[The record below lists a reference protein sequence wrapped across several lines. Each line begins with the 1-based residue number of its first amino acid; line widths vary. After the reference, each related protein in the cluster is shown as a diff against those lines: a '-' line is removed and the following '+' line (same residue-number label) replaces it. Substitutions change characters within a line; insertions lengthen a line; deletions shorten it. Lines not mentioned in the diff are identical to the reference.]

1 MKGHAR
7 TTLIA
12 LFLGTFLA
20 ACGGG
25 GGGGY
30 SPPPQPPPDTDWQAG
45 VFLPEEDFAL
55 RCEVPGN
62 SFSIWTGLP
71 VPDVQGTTLDENN
84 FLRSWSHRTYLWY
97 DEITDQDPAN
107 FNDTLTYFD
116 QLKTFATTASGAP
129 KDKYHYTW
137 DTQEYYQLAQV
148 GVSSGY
154 GVEWAVISP
163 TIPRDIRVAFTEP
176 NTPATDNGV
185 LRGTRVLAVDGV
197 DINVNT
203 QQGVDTL
210 NAGLFPSTNG
220 EVHDFTI
227 EDPDGAVRTITMVSE
242 EIIKS
247 FVQGTQ
253 VINTP
258 SGGRVGYMLFTAFR
272 SPAEAQLVSAIETLN
287 AGEGITDL
295 VLDLRYNGGGFGDL
309 ACELGYMIAGPTNL
323 AGSYCELVQFNDQHP
338 ATDPITGQ
346 PLAPTPFF
354 STAQGF
360 SVPAGQALPTLGLP
374 RVFVLTGPGTASASE
389 LLMNGLRGAGVQVI
403 QIGET
408 TSGKPYGF
416 YPQDNCGTLY
426 FTIQLRGVNNLDYGD
441 YTDGFIPSAVDNGED
456 QVLGCVVGDDFSQQ
470 LGDPAEDRLEVA
482 LAYIEGQD
490 CIAPAALANDRL
502 GIAVVRDPAIEPH
515 IMRPAVETLRIMRK
529 P

>member
-1 MKGHAR
+1 M
-7 TTLIA
+7 
-12 LFLGTFLA
+12 
-20 ACGGG
+20 
-25 GGGGY
+25 
-30 SPPPQPPPDTDWQAG
+30 
-45 VFLPEEDFAL
+45 FLPEEDFAL

-227 EDPDGAVRTITMVSE
+227 EDVSNPGPHAC
-242 EIIKS
+242 I
-247 FVQGTQ
+247 
-253 VINTP
+253 
-258 SGGRVGYMLFTAFR
+258 
-272 SPAEAQLVSAIETLN
+272 
-287 AGEGITDL
+287 
-295 VLDLRYNGGGFGDL
+295 VL
-309 ACELGYMIAGPTNL
+309 A
-323 AGSYCELVQFNDQHP
+323 
-338 ATDPITGQ
+338 
-346 PLAPTPFF
+346 
-354 STAQGF
+354 
-360 SVPAGQALPTLGLP
+360 
-374 RVFVLTGPGTASASE
+374 
-389 LLMNGLRGAGVQVI
+389 
-403 QIGET
+403 
-408 TSGKPYGF
+408 
-416 YPQDNCGTLY
+416 
-426 FTIQLRGVNNLDYGD
+426 
-441 YTDGFIPSAVDNGED
+441 
-456 QVLGCVVGDDFSQQ
+456 
-470 LGDPAEDRLEVA
+470 
-482 LAYIEGQD
+482 
-490 CIAPAALANDRL
+490 
-502 GIAVVRDPAIEPH
+502 
-515 IMRPAVETLRIMRK
+515 
-529 P
+529 